1 MWPALCKGD
10 CDGGGADG
18 KRTMWGVF
26 PSHTGIG
33 WSTRKE
39 YPSLHRWH
47 GAVKLAPKERQGD
60 NTAGA

>member
-1 MWPALCKGD
+1 MGS
-10 CDGGGADG
+10 
-18 KRTMWGVF
+18 VS
-26 PSHTGIG
+26 SHTGIG
-33 WSTRKE
+33 WSTKKE